1 MKRKRTRRES
11 GPLTP
16 EMLAKM
22 DAYGRAS
29 NYRDCDLEVY
39 DVSIACTLS
48 GVPNNRLV
56 QMNAKTSNLGD
67 SGGPWF
73 YDYKAYGS
81 QKGWCNSKDAWTVAD
96 LYDEALGVEF
106 QIYE

>member
-1 MKRKRTRRES
+1 MYLEVRSAISENETVCQ
-11 GPLTP
+11 
-16 EMLAKM
+16 
-22 DAYGRAS
+22 YGRAS
-29 NYRDCDLEVY
+29 NYRDCDLDVF
-39 DVSIACTLS
+39 DVSISCTNN
-48 GVPNNRLV
+48 GVFNNRLV
-56 QMNAKTSNLGD
+56 QMDAITSIPGD

-81 QKGWCNSKDAWTVAD
+81 QKGHCASKDAWTVAA